1 MTAKYG
7 IASIRM
13 KSVGVSLKPSIVI
26 APRAVPEIDYKY
38 DRVFDARTIE
48 RLLLEGMLPIIEVKM
63 RGIGMNHWVAVIGS
77 DDTDFLVMDPLNQGK
92 TPVKLSEHGG
102 RAYAYRVL
110 TRQ

>member
-1 MTAKYG
+1 
-7 IASIRM
+7 M
-13 KSVGVSLKPSIVI
+13 KECI
-26 APRAVPEIDYKY
+26 AVPEIDYKY

-110 TRQ
+110 VRQ